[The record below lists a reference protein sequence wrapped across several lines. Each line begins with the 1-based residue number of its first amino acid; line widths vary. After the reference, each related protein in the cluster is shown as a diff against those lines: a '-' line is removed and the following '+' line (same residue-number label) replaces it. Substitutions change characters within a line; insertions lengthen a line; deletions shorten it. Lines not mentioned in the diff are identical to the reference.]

1 MAAQLMQSTRQTTR
15 GFTLIEV
22 MVAISVM
29 ALMSLMAWRGLD
41 GMLRTQ
47 SSLQIRADEVRTLQ
61 AGLAQWQ
68 TDLDQLAELPGT
80 PSWDWNGQVLRL
92 TRRSADVPPPG
103 GDLSD
108 NLSGNFS
115 NDLNSNFN
123 APSTEPSSAI
133 GSSPGTSSNTVSGT
147 ASTAMRTA
155 NRPFNPVPA
164 SVRVVAWTW
173 RSDPGRP
180 GGGDWQRWQS
190 PPLSQ
195 RQDWQS
201 AWALAAQWGQTPD
214 TRTRAGQIQIHP
226 LSGWQLFVHRG
237 GSWAN
242 PLSSDAVTADAAGAA
257 GAAGSASAG
266 QNTVPNTPPI
276 ATTPD
281 GVRLVL
287 SLPPGPVGAGTLT
300 LDWVRPTLS
309 GAPS

>member
-1 MAAQLMQSTRQTTR
+1 MICRAMPLSPAR

-22 MVAISVM
+22 LVAISVM
-29 ALMSLMAWRGLD
+29 ALMSLMVWRGLD

-47 SSLQIRADEVRTLQ
+47 SSLQTRADEVRTLQ

-80 PSWDWNGQVLRL
+80 PSWDWDGRVLRL
-92 TRRSADVPPPG
+92 TRRSAEAPANT
-103 GDLSD
+103 LAD
-108 NLSGNFS
+108 NNT
-115 NDLNSNFN
+115 N
-123 APSTEPSSAI
+123 PST
-133 GSSPGTSSNTVSGT
+133 
-147 ASTAMRTA
+147 
-155 NRPFNPVPA
+155 

-173 RSDPGRP
+173 RVDPGRP

-190 PPLSQ
+190 GPLSQ
-195 RQDWQS
+195 RQDWQT
-201 AWALAAQWGQTPD
+201 AWNLAQQWSQTPTDSTRAAQV
-214 TRTRAGQIQIHP
+214 QIHP

-242 PLSSDAVTADAAGAA
+242 PLSSDAVNPDPAQAVVPGGRSNADH
-257 GAAGSASAG
+257 
-266 QNTVPNTPPI
+266 
-276 ATTPD
+276 TTPD

-287 SLPPGPVGAGTLT
+287 SLPPGPAGSGTLS

>member
-1 MAAQLMQSTRQTTR
+1 MAAQAMATRPQATL

-41 GMLRTQ
+41 GMLRSQ
-47 SSLQIRADEVRTLQ
+47 SSLQSRSDEIRSLQ

-92 TRRSADVPPPG
+92 TRRTADTPLPR
-103 GDLSD
+103 
-108 NLSGNFS
+108 NT
-115 NDLNSNFN
+115 
-123 APSTEPSSAI
+123 PSTTTIPSSA
-133 GSSPGTSSNTVSGT
+133 
-147 ASTAMRTA
+147 
-155 NRPFNPVPA
+155 VPA

-173 RSDPGRP
+173 RSNPGRP

-201 AWALAAQWGQTPD
+201 AWALAAQWGQTAND
-214 TRTRAGQIQIHP
+214 STRAGQIQIHP

-242 PLSSDAVTADAAGAA
+242 PLSSDAV
-257 GAAGSASAG
+257 SAG
-266 QNTVPNTPPI
+266 TTGNPNGTSNTTPI

-287 SLPPGPVGAGTLT
+287 SLPPGPAGAGSLT

>member
-1 MAAQLMQSTRQTTR
+1 MATTQQAER

-22 MVAISVM
+22 LVAISVM

-41 GMLRTQ
+41 GMLRSQ
-47 SSLQIRADEVRTLQ
+47 SSLQSRSDEIRGLQ

-92 TRRSADVPPPG
+92 TRRTAD
-103 GDLSD
+103 
-108 NLSGNFS
+108 
-115 NDLNSNFN
+115 
-123 APSTEPSSAI
+123 APLP
-133 GSSPGTSSNTVSGT
+133 SNTSVTPTS
-147 ASTAMRTA
+147 AS
-155 NRPFNPVPA
+155 NRQPPPVPA

-201 AWALAAQWGQTPD
+201 AWALAAQWGQTAND
-214 TRTRAGQIQIHP
+214 STRAGQIQIHP

-242 PLSSDAVTADAAGAA
+242 PLSSAAVTAGTPDSPNAPSGTTP
-257 GAAGSASAG
+257 SA
-266 QNTVPNTPPI
+266 TPP
-276 ATTPD
+276 TPD

-287 SLPPGPVGAGTLT
+287 SLPPGPAGSGPLT